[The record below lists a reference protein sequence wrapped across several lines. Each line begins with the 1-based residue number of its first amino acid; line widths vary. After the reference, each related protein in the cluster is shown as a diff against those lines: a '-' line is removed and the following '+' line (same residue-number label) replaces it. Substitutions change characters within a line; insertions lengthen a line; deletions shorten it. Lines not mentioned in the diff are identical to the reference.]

1 MTDSTNSTS
10 FIPKRNPV
18 KKERRNSERQVFVG
32 TFIVKIIFFATLISA
47 GAVFAY
53 QAKLKSDFDSEVV
66 ALDTTISTFSEADMV
81 RVLDA
86 NLRLKQAKQR
96 LEHTASMVTL
106 LEAFEKSIIDSNEV
120 SQLSVERVSDLTY
133 EIESEMKASSFDS
146 VLFQRSILE
155 KSDTLV
161 VSKIDDL
168 ALQNIPPDNGLFDSE
183 LESKAGADKVQVAF
197 KVLLSTDTSKIPHK
211 AASINQL
218 DSRVIDSMVPD
229 VNSGS
234 ETNTTEVNQ
243 QDL

>member
-32 TFIVKIIFFATLISA
+32 TFIVRTIFFATLIAA

-53 QAKLKSDFDSEVV
+53 QAKLKSDFDAEVV
-66 ALDTTISTFSEADMV
+66 ALDTTIATFSEADMA
-81 RVLDA
+81 RVLDT

-96 LEHTASMVTL
+96 LEHTASIVTL
-106 LEAFEKSIIDSNEV
+106 LEAFEKSIVDSSEV
-120 SQLSVERVSDLTY
+120 TQLSLERVSDLTY

-146 VLFQRSILE
+146 VLFQRSVLE

-161 VSKIDDL
+161 VSQIDDL
-168 ALQNIPPDNGLFDSE
+168 TLQNIPPDNGLFDSE
-183 LESKAGADKVQVAF
+183 LEAKAAANKVQVAF

-211 AASINQL
+211 AVPISQL
-218 DSRVIDSMVPD
+218 DGHAVAPSANNDSVTK
-229 VNSGS
+229 S
-234 ETNTTEVNQ
+234 TEVNQ

>member
-32 TFIVKIIFFATLISA
+32 TFIVRIIFFATLIAA

-66 ALDTTISTFSEADMV
+66 ALDTTISTFSEADMN
-81 RVLDA
+81 RVLDT

-96 LEHTASMVTL
+96 LEHTASIVTL
-106 LEAFEKSIIDSNEV
+106 LEAFEKTIIDSNEV
-120 SQLSVERVSDLTY
+120 TQLSLERVSDLNY

-146 VLFQRSILE
+146 ILFQKSILE

-161 VSKIDDL
+161 VTEIKDL
-168 ALQNIPPDNGLFDSE
+168 ILQNIPPDNTLFDSE
-183 LESKAGADKVQVAF
+183 AGVDKVQVAF

-211 AASINQL
+211 AVSINKM
-218 DSRVIDSMVPD
+218 DSNIDMIVPD
-229 VNSGS
+229 LNSGS
-234 ETNTTEVNQ
+234 KTNVTEVNQ